1 MANYR
6 HKTATNKYQLVAST
20 IQMTVL
26 LQYNRQDKF
35 TVKELSKQVGCDCGK
50 FTKMKNYLKFK
61 KSNEKCLFRSQR
73 S

>member
-6 HKTATNKYQLVAST
+6 SKTATNKYQLVAST

-50 FTKMKNYLKFK
+50 LVLSRNLKMPV
-61 KSNEKCLFRSQR
+61 
-73 S
+73 